1 MILFIYSR
9 YKYTLKLVLFIYGTV
24 SSPLKNGFIYGR
36 VYSLDVL
43 KHLHSQPKVWFDQK
57 FSRYFVTQQESWK
70 IQASLRFFF
79 TNYNPLLKITI
90 NNFFDSDNKY
100 IKLKRCNSE

>member
-36 VYSLDVL
+36 VYSFDVL
-43 KHLHSQPKVWFDQK
+43 KHLHS
-57 FSRYFVTQQESWK
+57 
-70 IQASLRFFF
+70 
-79 TNYNPLLKITI
+79 
-90 NNFFDSDNKY
+90 
-100 IKLKRCNSE
+100 